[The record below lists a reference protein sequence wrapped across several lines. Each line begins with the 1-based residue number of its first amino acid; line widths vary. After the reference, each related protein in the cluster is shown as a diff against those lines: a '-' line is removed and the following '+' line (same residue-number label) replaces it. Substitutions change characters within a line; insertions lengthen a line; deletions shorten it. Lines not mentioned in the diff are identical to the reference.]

1 MMYLPDSQKGFAFFI
16 AYDITDIIILI
27 VIILFLVVFI
37 LYKKKYKK

>member
-1 MMYLPDSQKGFAFFI
+1 MYLPDSKKCFAFFI

-27 VIILFLVVFI
+27 VTILFLVGFI